1 MGKPE
6 AHSRPNV
13 LPDGLGGL
21 TDKTKRRVRNAAASA
36 TTKGIVLTDDDIE
49 CGYRIVQGKLDV
61 DDYIERIYSTAL
73 TNDR

>member
-1 MGKPE
+1 MGESE
-6 AHSRPNV
+6 AHQCPDV
-13 LPDGLGGL
+13 LPDGFGGL
-21 TDKTKRRVRNAAASA
+21 TDKTKRHVRNVAASA
-36 TTKGIVLTDDDIE
+36 ATEGTVLTDDDIE